1 MKTGKGHILVVDDD
15 EFILLSIKMLLEPHF
30 DSVTTLNHP
39 DKVFAV
45 LAHTQIDVLFLD
57 MNYHAGDSS
66 GKVGMEWIGKIYQLD
81 PSISIVPVTAYGEV
95 AIAVEAVRLGAVD
108 FLIKP
113 WQNEKLL
120 ITALSAR
127 KLNFQRRKL
136 DRLRVAAA
144 PPQQSLERI
153 IGISPQITEVKNM
166 IKKVAPTDAT
176 VLILGENGTGKE
188 LVAQA
193 VHELSGRNIES
204 FVSVDL
210 GAVAPSLFESELF
223 GHAKGAFT
231 DARTERIG
239 KIEAASGGT
248 LFFDEIGNLPLTQQ
262 AKLLRVL
269 QEKTVTKVGTTY
281 PVPVDFRLISATNMS
296 LADMIGEGKF
306 REDLH
311 YRINTIEIHLPPLRE
326 RIEDIGLLARH
337 FLGIYS
343 RKYHRPELR
352 ITNELVS
359 RLQQYQWPGNIRELQ
374 HAIERAVIMNS
385 GEDLL
390 PLDFFYL
397 EQNVP
402 DSPSGSLNLEEL
414 ESWAIRTALVKHGG
428 NVSKASEE
436 VGLTRGAMYRRM
448 EKYGL

>member
-30 DSVTTLNHP
+30 DSVTTVNHP
-39 DKVFAV
+39 KKIFPI
-45 LAHTQIDVLFLD
+45 LSEIQIDVLFLD
-57 MNYHAGDSS
+57 MNYQTGDSS
-66 GKVGMEWIGKIYQLD
+66 GKTGMEWIEKIYQLD
-81 PSISIVPVTAYGEV
+81 PTISIVPVTAYGDV
-95 AIAVEAVRLGAVD
+95 SIAVEAVRLGAVD

-136 DRLRVAAA
+136 DRLRVVSTQ
-144 PPQQSLERI
+144 PTDSLDRI
-153 IGISPQITEVKNM
+153 IGVSEAITQIKNL
-166 IKKVAPTDAT
+166 IRKVAPTDAS
-176 VLILGENGTGKE
+176 VLILGENGSGKE

-193 VHELSGRNIES
+193 IHELSERNS
-204 FVSVDL
+204 DPLVSVDL
-210 GAVAPSLFESELF
+210 GAVSTSLFESELF

-231 DARTERIG
+231 DARSERIG

-248 LFFDEIGNLPLTQQ
+248 LFFDEIGNLPLAQQ

-269 QEKTVTKVGTTY
+269 QQQVVTKVGSSI
-281 PVPVDFRLISATNMS
+281 PVQIDFRLVSATNMS
-296 LADMIGEGKF
+296 LDGMMKEGKF

-337 FLGIYS
+337 FLAVYS
-343 RKYHRPELR
+343 RKYQRTDLR
-352 ITNELVS
+352 ITENLIR
-359 RLQQYQWPGNIRELQ
+359 RLQHYQWPGNIRELQ
-374 HAIERAVIMNS
+374 HAMERAVIMS
-385 GEDLL
+385 SEEQLL
-390 PLDFFYL
+390 PSDFFFL
-397 EQNVP
+397 DQEVP

-428 NVSKASEE
+428 NVSKASKE

>member
-1 MKTGKGHILVVDDD
+1 MKTGNGHILIVDDD
-15 EFILLSIKMLLEPHF
+15 EFILLSIRMLLEPHF
-30 DSVTTLNHP
+30 DSVTTLDHP
-39 DKVFAV
+39 EKILTV
-45 LAHTQIDVLFLD
+45 LSTTQIDVIFLD
-57 MNYHAGDSS
+57 MNYQSGDRS
-66 GKVGMEWIGKIYQLD
+66 GKVGLSWIEKIYQLD
-81 PSISIVPVTAYGEV
+81 PTISIVPVTAYGDV
-95 AIAVEAVRLGAVD
+95 PIAVEAVRLGAVD

-120 ITALSAR
+120 MTALAAR

-136 DRLRVAAA
+136 DRLRVISSQPTA
-144 PPQQSLERI
+144 SLDRI
-153 IGISPQITEVKNM
+153 IGVSSAIAEVKKL
-166 IKKVAPTDAT
+166 IRKVAPTDAS

-193 VHELSGRNIES
+193 IHELSGRNSEP

-210 GAVAPSLFESELF
+210 GAVSASLFESELF

-231 DARTERIG
+231 DARSERIG

-248 LFFDEIGNLPLTQQ
+248 LFLDEIGNLPLAQQ

-269 QEKTVTKVGTTY
+269 QEKVVTKVGSS
-281 PVPVDFRLISATNMS
+281 VSIQVDFRVVSATNMILS
-296 LADMIGEGKF
+296 DMKKEGTF

-337 FLGIYS
+337 FLALYS
-343 RKYHRPELR
+343 RKYQRTNLR
-352 ITNELVS
+352 LTEHLIQ
-359 RLQQYQWPGNIRELQ
+359 RLQRYQWPGNIRELQ
-374 HAIERAVIMNS
+374 HAVERAVIMSS
-385 GEDLL
+385 GEELL
-390 PLDFFYL
+390 PSDFFFL
-397 EQNVP
+397 EQEVP

-414 ESWAIRTALVKHGG
+414 EAWAIRTALVKHGG

-436 VGLTRGAMYRRM
+436 VGITRGAMYRRM

>member
-1 MKTGKGHILVVDDD
+1 
-15 EFILLSIKMLLEPHF
+15 MLLEPHF
-30 DSVTTLNHP
+30 DSITTLDHP
-39 DKVFAV
+39 EKIFTV
-45 LAHTQIDVLFLD
+45 LSETQVDVLFLD
-57 MNYHAGDSS
+57 MNYDIGERT
-66 GKVGMEWIGKIYQLD
+66 GKTGLEWVGKIYQFD
-81 PSISIVPVTAYGEV
+81 PTISIVPVTAYGEV
-95 AIAVEAVRLGAVD
+95 SIAVEAVRLGAVD
-108 FLIKP
+108 FLMKP

-136 DRLRVAAA
+136 DRLQVVSA
-144 PPQQSLERI
+144 PPTHSLDRI
-153 IGISPQITEVKNM
+153 IGVSSSIAEVKNL
-166 IKKVAPTDAT
+166 IRKVAPTDAS

-193 VHELSGRNIES
+193 IHELSGRSLEAL
-204 FVSVDL
+204 VSVDL
-210 GAVAPSLFESELF
+210 GAVSASLFESELF

-231 DARTERIG
+231 DARKERIG

-248 LFFDEIGNLPLTQQ
+248 LFFDEIGNLPIAQQ

-269 QEKTVTKVGTTY
+269 QQKVVTKVGSAI
-281 PVPVDFRLISATNMS
+281 PVQVDFRLISATNMS
-296 LADMIGEGKF
+296 LSEMIKEGAF

-311 YRINTIEIHLPPLRE
+311 YRINTIEIYLPALRE
-326 RIEDIGLLARH
+326 RKEDIGLLARH
-337 FLGIYS
+337 FLTVYS
-343 RKYHRPELR
+343 RKYQRLDLR
-352 ITNELVS
+352 FNEDLIQ
-359 RLQQYQWPGNIRELQ
+359 RLQQYQWLGNIRELQ
-374 HAIERAVIMNS
+374 HAIERAVIMSS
-385 GEDLL
+385 GETLL
-390 PLDFFYL
+390 PSDFFFL
-397 EQNVP
+397 EQDVP